1 MWYFFYVRTDERD
14 THERYHHGNLR
25 NDLIEEGIR
34 TLCRDGLGSFS
45 VRDLSRKLG
54 VSHAAAYRHFPS
66 REDLLRAIL
75 VEVSNRFRTALFN
88 AIPPGIEG
96 EDALMRLG
104 VGYVKFF
111 VSQPEL
117 LSLFAMIPTEGGI
130 FADILA
136 SPKIDGET
144 SIECS
149 PHENCDRIDDM
160 PETSG
165 FGIFRKCALAMRANP
180 QFANLTEREILLGYW
195 AKVHGIASILVT
207 QKNFIPEDELDAA
220 IERVVRTAF

>member
-1 MWYFFYVRTDERD
+1 VNKDERNH
-14 THERYHHGNLR
+14 HEKYHHGNLR

-34 TLCRDGLGSFS
+34 SLCRDGLGSFS

-66 REDLLRAIL
+66 KEDLLRAIL
-75 VEVSNRFRTALFN
+75 VEVSRRFRTAL
-88 AIPPGIEG
+88 IESVPPDIGG
-96 EDALMRLG
+96 EEALMRLG

-111 VSQPEL
+111 VSQPEI
-117 LSLFAMIPTEGGI
+117 LSLFALIPAEGGM

-136 SPKIDGET
+136 SPKIDGDVR
-144 SIECS
+144 IECS
-149 PHENCDRIDDM
+149 PHVDCAGIDKM

-165 FGIFRKCALAMRANP
+165 FGFFRKFALAMKSRP
-180 QFANLTEREILLGYW
+180 EFANLTERESLLGYW
-195 AKVHGIASILVT
+195 AKVHGIATILVT
-207 QKNFIPEDELDAA
+207 QKDFIPKDTLDAT